1 VKGSQRDTEWN
12 GAMHE
17 KRCVPSRASPPQH
30 QEKRK
35 AVGNKAR
42 GRKRE
47 QTKVKQYP
55 T

>member
-1 VKGSQRDTEWN
+1 MKGSQGDTAWN

-17 KRCVPSRASPPQH
+17 KLCMPSTASPPQN

-47 QTKVKQYP
+47 QAKVKQYP